1 MRFRGKLVDTA
12 CIQHFSRVLGTI
24 AKLCKTCVLR
34 ITADKLYFILLEK
47 VVSGGT
53 HTWCEVTQSHFFDE
67 FMLDGLSKEDNEI
80 FLELVPENLLRAM
93 KTAQVAK
100 WIKIKLTKKHTPCL
114 TVEVD
119 LPTITGLSRNV
130 VHDIS
135 VTVLPKRLWSDYEEP
150 EMPEFDVSIA
160 LPALKL
166 LRNVV
171 DKMKSMSSYV
181 IISANHDGEMK
192 LLIETEIASVCTYF
206 KELANPTWK
215 SGLDVH
221 FFRSTH
227 RSNVD
232 KREFFEVKVD
242 LKKFSQFLNVQ
253 QLCPSRVICNL
264 NANHLIHV
272 TLLHDDFSL
281 QYFMPA
287 VVS

>member
-1 MRFRGKLVDTA
+1 M
-12 CIQHFSRVLGTI
+12 GTI

-34 ITADKLYFILLEK
+34 ITQDKLYFILLEK
-47 VVSGGT
+47 AICGGT
-53 HTWCEVTQSHFFDE
+53 HTWCELTQSHFFDE
-67 FMLDGLSKEDNEI
+67 YMLDGLSKEDNEI
-80 FLELVPENLLRAM
+80 FLEFAPENLLRAM

-100 WIKIKLTKKHTPCL
+100 WIKIKLTKKHAPCL

-119 LPTITGLSRNV
+119 LPTATGLSRNV
-130 VHDIS
+130 VHDIT

-150 EMPEFDVSIA
+150 EMPEFDVSIT

-181 IISANHDGEMK
+181 VISANHEGEMK

-215 SGLDVH
+215 SGFDNH
-221 FFRSTH
+221 FSRSTN
-227 RSNVD
+227 RGDVD
-232 KREFFEVKVD
+232 RGEFFEVKVD
-242 LKKFSQFLNVQ
+242 LKKLALFLNVQ
-253 QLCPSRVICNL
+253 QLSATRAICNL
-264 NANHLIHV
+264 DANHLMHV

-287 VVS
+287 VSS